1 MPPYDEEVH
10 IIMAL
15 NWLKGKFDEVSSN
28 LKTEITKIRN
38 KDLLEGI
45 IAGCTLVAYA
55 DSVVKPEEKQKM
67 MGFLKTS
74 DVLSVF
80 DTGDVIKL
88 FEKFSDQFEFDHA
101 IGEANALQ
109 AVSKVKKKEAESRL
123 LVRVCCAIGASD
135 GDFDNAERKVVSKIC
150 SELGLNPADFD
161 L

>member
-1 MPPYDEEVH
+1 
-10 IIMAL
+10 MAL

-28 LKTEITKIRN
+28 LKKEITKFRN
-38 KDLLEGI
+38 KDLLDGI

-55 DSVVKPEEKQKM
+55 DGVVKPEEKQKM
-67 MGFLKTS
+67 MGFLRTS

-80 DTGDVIKL
+80 NTDEVIKL
-88 FEKFSDQFEFDHA
+88 FEKFSDQFEFDPA

-109 AVSKVKKKEAESRL
+109 AVSKVKGKEGEARL

-135 GDFDNAERKVVSKIC
+135 GDFDDSEKKVVRKIC
-150 SELGLNPADFD
+150 SELGLNSTDFD

>member
-1 MPPYDEEVH
+1 
-10 IIMAL
+10 MAL
-15 NWLKGKFDEVSSN
+15 SWLKGKFDEVSTN
-28 LKTEITKIRN
+28 LKNEVTKIKNR
-38 KDLLEGI
+38 DFLEGVV
-45 IAGCTLVAYA
+45 AGCALVAYA
-55 DSVVKPEEKQKM
+55 DGVVKPEEKQKM

-88 FEKFSDQFEFDHA
+88 FEKFSDQFEFDLA

-109 AVSKVKKKEAESRL
+109 AVSKVKKREGEARL

-135 GDFDNAERKVVSKIC
+135 GDFDNSERKMVSKIC